1 MERERGGGKR
11 YREGRYNDL
20 KGGGGGQGCRGERE
34 APSDTLHSLI
44 DRCRQGS
51 RQQVDCSY
59 FSCMEEG
66 GRKILGCDE
75 S

>member
-1 MERERGGGKR
+1 MWREVRWRDEVEKDELEREELERGGG
-11 YREGRYNDL
+11 E
-20 KGGGGGQGCRGERE
+20 RGT
-34 APSDTLHSLI
+34 SDSLI